1 MAPELPK
8 KLSIGTVERETG
20 LTKDTLRKW
29 EIRYGFPSPQRA
41 GNGDR
46 LYSPADLQRLLTI
59 KRLLDQGLRPGEIVP
74 LEGATLETLAGAGCA
89 ASLQEA
95 EAVEPLLAAL
105 RQGGAE
111 GPLQILR
118 RALASRGL
126 RDFIL
131 GTLPSLNDA
140 VGRSWAEGRLA
151 VHEEHLYAESV
162 RNLMAEAIGGLSG
175 RAEMPGVLLTTPPGE
190 QHALGL
196 MSVHAMFALAGAR
209 CVSLGTQT
217 PAGETILAAIRHRSD
232 IVALS
237 FSVVY
242 PARRIAP
249 YLEELRRRLPRA
261 VEIWAGGGG
270 MDRLRKNL
278 PGIRT
283 FSALDA
289 AVAALEA
296 LGATGLPRGQS

>member
-1 MAPELPK
+1 MAPELPR
-8 KLSIGTVERETG
+8 KLSIGIVERETG

-29 EIRYGFPSPQRA
+29 EVRYGFPAPQRA
-41 GNGDR
+41 ANGDR
-46 LYSPADLQRLLTI
+46 IFSPADLQRLLTI
-59 KRLLDQGLRPGEIVP
+59 KRLLDQGLRPGEVVP
-74 LEGATLETLAGAGCA
+74 LERASLEALAGAGCVA
-89 ASLQEA
+89 PPGEA
-95 EAVEPLLAAL
+95 EAVGPMLAAL
-105 RQGGAE
+105 RDGGSDE
-111 GPLQILR
+111 PLQILR
-118 RALASRGL
+118 RSLASRGL

-140 VGRSWAEGRLA
+140 VGRSWAEGKLA

-162 RNLMAEAIGGLSG
+162 RNLLAEAVGGLSG
-175 RAEMPGVLLTTPPGE
+175 RAEMPVVLLTTPPGE

-196 MSVHAMFALAGAR
+196 MSVHALFALAGAR

-232 IVALS
+232 IVAVS

-242 PARRIAP
+242 PVRRIAP

-270 MDRLRKNL
+270 MDRLRKGL
-278 PGIRT
+278 HGIRT
-283 FSALDA
+283 FPSLDA
-289 AVAALEA
+289 AVGALETRA
-296 LGATGLPRGQS
+296 ATGAGGERS